1 MQDTFFDS
9 DRKSV
14 AMVTAYYGTNGGKI
28 LRRELLPQFLINSHE
43 IWQRCLPWS
52 VDVQDTFFDS
62 DRKSV
67 AMVTAYYGTNGGKI
81 LRRELLPQFF
91 TNSHEIWQR
100 CLPWSVDVQDTFFD
114 SDRKSVAM
122 VTAYYGTNGGKI
134 LRRELLPQ
142 FFTNSH
148 EIWQR
153 CLPWSVDVQDTFFD
167 SDRKSVAMVTAYY
180 GKNGGKILRREL
192 LPQFFTNSHEI
203 WHRCLPWGV
212 DVQDTF
218 FDSGRK
224 CVAMVTAYYGKNGG
238 KILRRELLPQFF
250 TNSHE
255 IWHRC
260 LPWGVDVQDTFFDSG
275 RKCVA
280 MVTAYYGKN
289 GGKSLRRE
297 LLPQF
302 FTNSH
307 EIWHRCLPW
316 GVDVQ
321 DTFFDSGRK
330 CVAMVT
336 AYYGKNG
343 GKNLASRTTSSVFHQ
358 FS

>member
-1 MQDTFFDS
+1 MA
-9 DRKSV
+9 K
-14 AMVTAYYGTNGGKI
+14 M
-28 LRRELLPQFLINSHE
+28 
-43 IWQRCLPWS
+43 
-52 VDVQDTFFDS
+52 
-62 DRKSV
+62 
-67 AMVTAYYGTNGGKI
+67 
-81 LRRELLPQFF
+81 
-91 TNSHEIWQR
+91 
-100 CLPWSVDVQDTFFD
+100 
-114 SDRKSVAM
+114 
-122 VTAYYGTNGGKI
+122 
-134 LRRELLPQ
+134 
-142 FFTNSH
+142 
-148 EIWQR
+148 
-153 CLPWSVDVQDTFFD
+153 
-167 SDRKSVAMVTAYY
+167 
-180 GKNGGKILRREL
+180 GGKILRREL

-280 MVTAYYGKN
+280 MVTAYGKN
-289 GGKSLRRE
+289 GGKILRRE

-336 AYYGKNG
+336 AYYGKNW
-343 GKNLASRTTSSVFHQ
+343 GKILHRELLPQFFTNSHEIWHRCLPLGVDVQDTFFDSGRKCVAMVTAYYTVKKYCGAGVLITFSDISSFIFFLKTHGRILTKRGRNHP
-358 FS
+358 